1 MNRTCFYVMY
11 YLGLLSGAFLVCGNT
26 VITTIYNNAFQ
37 NMKTA
42 QILLVINLVMVLMFF
57 FLSFVPLKYSVQIVT
72 VVFTFS
78 TACIVTGRFDDRI
91 LFYQIRALAP
101 YVLSAVLYY
110 VSILLLLLDQPINK
124 NYSKPLFLQAK
135 SRRMALFITFM
146 LTNLVAQLKI
156 LKFFWNYFWQYLV
169 YINHIDTLFGT
180 FYQKTRKSCNTGQ
193 KIMFDFIVNCI
204 YNVN

>member
-1 MNRTCFYVMY
+1 MVSDSRTIVEWLMNRTCFYVMY

-156 LKFFWNYFWQYLV
+156 LKFF
-169 YINHIDTLFGT
+169 
-180 FYQKTRKSCNTGQ
+180 
-193 KIMFDFIVNCI
+193 
-204 YNVN
+204 